1 MTSRV
6 TAPVLV
12 VTGAPG
18 VGKSTV
24 AREVAQRQSVCALVE
39 ADELH
44 RMIISGGEW
53 PSAGSPRSL
62 AQLEL
67 RTLQAATLAHSF
79 SDVGIPTVI
88 DEVLVLPVQVQ
99 ILEKTLA
106 ECNLAIVGLSASSET
121 IARRDAGRQ
130 RHTAHLYTGMETMI
144 RQAVE
149 IRWIDTTRLSI
160 DETVEELLRIIDW

>member
-1 MTSRV
+1 MTSRRR
-6 TAPVLV
+6 APVLV

-24 AREVAQRQSVCALVE
+24 AREVAERLPVCAFVE

-53 PSAGSPRSL
+53 PSAGSPQSL

-67 RTLQAATLAHSF
+67 RTLQAATLAHNF
-79 SDVGIPTVI
+79 SDMGIPTVI
-88 DEVLVLPVQVQ
+88 DEVLGLPVQVR
-99 ILEKTLA
+99 ILEETLA
-106 ECNLAIVGLSASSET
+106 GCNVAIVGLSATSET

-130 RHTAHLYTGMETMI
+130 RHTAHLYAGIERMI
-144 RQAVE
+144 RHAVE
-149 IRWIDTTRLSI
+149 TTWIDTTRLSI
-160 DETVEELLRIIDW
+160 DETVEELLGIIDW